1 MAETPTETP
10 DDDDDR
16 PDNIDTEL
24 PEAVIVYRAPGDLVP
39 YEHNA
44 NVHSAEQIQRI
55 ARSIQE
61 FGFTN
66 PVLLRGDDV
75 LAGHARCMAAE
86 YLGLKAVPTIDL
98 AHLTDDQAKAYVIA
112 DNRLAEMSGWSFDT
126 LAVEFDALVDAGFDI
141 ELTGFTEAD
150 RLDWNTLDDDD
161 EGEGG
166 VAGDGDGYHCPTCGQ
181 FTNIDYSDD

>member
-1 MAETPTETP
+1 MAETSTPPP

-16 PDNIDTEL
+16 PDNIDAEL

-39 YEHNA
+39 WEDNS
-44 NVHSAEQIQRI
+44 NIHSAEQIQRI

-86 YLGLKAVPTIDL
+86 YLGLKGVPTIDL
-98 AHLTDDQAKAYVIA
+98 AHLSDDQARAYVIA
-112 DNRLAEMSGWSFDT
+112 DNRLAELSGWKFDT
-126 LAVEFDALVDAGFDI
+126 LATEFDALVDAGFDI
-141 ELTGFTEAD
+141 ELTGFTEQD

-161 EGEGG
+161 EG
-166 VAGDGDGYHCPTCGQ
+166 AGDESTGGDGYHCPTCGQ
-181 FTNIDYSDD
+181 FTTIDYSDE